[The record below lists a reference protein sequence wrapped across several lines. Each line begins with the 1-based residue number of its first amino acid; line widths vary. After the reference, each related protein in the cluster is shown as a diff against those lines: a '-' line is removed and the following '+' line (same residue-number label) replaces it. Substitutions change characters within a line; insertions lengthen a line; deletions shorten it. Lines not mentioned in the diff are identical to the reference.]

1 LVSSIPALA
10 SNPASV
16 ADILAQQM
24 PTASTFFI
32 TLLLTQFT
40 GTMGTLLQGI
50 TLLLY
55 YVKVLLLGGS
65 PWVLVLLA
73 FGHRRQSG
81 RLIVQALRL
90 QLAVPAPDHFLG
102 HSIPQ
107 HHRLRRHQ
115 W

>member
-1 LVSSIPALA
+1 VSTRSQPRSPLQHTFFVVTLSSGLVSSIPALA

-40 GTMGTLLQGI
+40 GTMGTLLQGL

-65 PWVLVLLA
+65 P
-73 FGHRRQSG
+73 
-81 RLIVQALRL
+81 
-90 QLAVPAPDHFLG
+90 
-102 HSIPQ
+102 
-107 HHRLRRHQ
+107 
-115 W
+115 